1 MKRSGPTN
9 HDVRQLVEELKDNS
23 SPFWKRISKDLQKPT
38 RQRRIVNV
46 YKIDKNT
53 KEGDM
58 VIVPGKVLS
67 VGELS
72 KKVDVVAMHI
82 SAGAR
87 EKITKAN
94 GTVLTIKE
102 LLQKNPEGKGVRILG

>member
-1 MKRSGPTN
+1 MKRTGPMN
-9 HDVRQLVEELKDNS
+9 HDVLQLIEELKTNT

-38 RQRRIVNV
+38 RQKRIVNV

-53 KEGDM
+53 KEGDT
-58 VIVPGKVLS
+58 VIVPGKVLN

-72 KKVDVVAMHI
+72 KKVDVVAMQI
-82 SAGAR
+82 SASAR
-87 EKITKAN
+87 EKIEKAN